1 MQEHIDDLETDISD
15 IAKEL
20 LSCLV
25 TTTTEYRTNN
35 GYQE

>member
-1 MQEHIDDLETDISD
+1 MEHIDDLETDISD
-15 IAKEL
+15 FAKEL

-25 TTTTEYRTNN
+25 TTTTEYGKDN